1 MTFRDFENP
10 TRPTV
15 GDFYRLN
22 HRYQTLGFAR
32 AKKAEFASLSRGR
45 SGIWE
50 VCERLN
56 MLIDDSDPDT
66 ELSQLEHLLQTAEAA
81 RCDGQPDWLVV
92 TGLVHDLG
100 KILALWGE
108 AQWAVVGDTFP
119 LGCPFDQ
126 RIVGSEFFE
135 DNPDTGVER
144 FQQGTGIYEAAMG
157 LRNVTM
163 SWGHDEYMYMVAKP
177 YLPREALF
185 IIRYHSFYAAHDKG
199 AYDYLMDDGD
209 RELMNWVRLFRQYD
223 LYSKSKSPPDAV
235 ALKPYYTDLIKRFFP
250 ETICW

>member
-1 MTFRDFENP
+1 
-10 TRPTV
+10 
-15 GDFYRLN
+15 
-22 HRYQTLGFAR
+22 
-32 AKKAEFASLSRGR
+32 
-45 SGIWE
+45 
-50 VCERLN
+50 
-56 MLIDDSDPDT
+56 MLVDDSDPDT

-81 RCDGQPDWLVV
+81 RRDSQPDWLVV

-108 AQWAVVGDTFP
+108 EQWAVVGDTFP
-119 LGCPFDQ
+119 LGCPFDKL
-126 RIVGSEFFE
+126 IVGSEFFE
-135 DNPDTGVER
+135 DNSDSSVER
-144 FQQGTGIYEAAMG
+144 FQQRTGIYEAATG

-185 IIRYHSFYAAHDKG
+185 VIRYHSFYAAHDKG

-209 RELMNWVRLFRQYD
+209 RELMNWVRLFREYD
-223 LYSKSKSPPDAV
+223 LYSKSNSPPDTA